1 MVFTFEEL
9 LNRVA
14 KINASN
20 SDPWPPEM
28 QMLWIMEEL
37 GELSA
42 EIMKMKRLQG
52 RFSDRKT
59 PFQTE
64 HLQEELGDVLYGIVS
79 IAQNLD
85 LDIVNCLRFSIEKF
99 ESRKHNSLT

>member
-1 MVFTFEEL
+1 MVSTFEEL
-9 LNRVA
+9 ENRIA
-14 KINASN
+14 EINASN

-42 EIMKMKRLQG
+42 EIMKMRQLQG
-52 RFSDRKT
+52 RFSERKT

-64 HLQEELGDVLYGIVS
+64 HLQEELGDVLYGLVS
-79 IAQNLD
+79 IAQNLK
-85 LDIVNCLRFSIEKF
+85 LDVVNCLRLSIEKF
-99 ESRKHNSLT
+99 ESRKQNSLS